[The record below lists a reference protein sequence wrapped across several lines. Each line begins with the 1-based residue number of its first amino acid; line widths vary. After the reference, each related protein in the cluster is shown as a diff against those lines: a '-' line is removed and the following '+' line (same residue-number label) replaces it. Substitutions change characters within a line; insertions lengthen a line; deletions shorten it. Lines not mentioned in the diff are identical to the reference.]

1 MKLIPKELREKI
13 PPLYATEDE
22 KNPTVYVKLF
32 IDGWTWYLTEIS
44 IDDDTAFGYVVSPF
58 CDGELGYFSLN
69 EIQEVKGSLGTKVE
83 RDLYFTPMPLSTIK
97 KAS

>member
-1 MKLIPKELREKI
+1 MKLIPKKLREKI

-22 KNPTVYVKLF
+22 RDPTVYVKLF

-69 EIQEVKGSLGTKVE
+69 EIQEAKGSLGTKVE
-83 RDLYFTPMPLSTIK
+83 RDLYFKSTPLSQIK